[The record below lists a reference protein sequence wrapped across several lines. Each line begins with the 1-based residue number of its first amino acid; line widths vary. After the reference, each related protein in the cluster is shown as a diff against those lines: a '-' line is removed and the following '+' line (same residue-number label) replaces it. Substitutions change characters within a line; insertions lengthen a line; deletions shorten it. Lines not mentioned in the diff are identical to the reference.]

1 MLGGDVLLAGKRLL
15 ITGVATNKSIA
26 YAIAKQAQEAGA
38 EVALTSFGR
47 VRSITE
53 RAARGLPKP
62 VAVLELDVNN
72 PDDFQA
78 LPGAVRAELGG
89 LDGAVHAIA
98 WAPPDAF
105 GGHFL
110 QTPSTSAVAAFQTS
124 AFSLKDL
131 AQALAPL
138 FAEQRSGSIVGL
150 DFDATAAWPIY
161 DWMGVCKAA
170 LESISR
176 YLARDLG
183 DAGVRVNLVAAGPIA
198 SPTASSIPGFSEFSG
213 FWAYQ
218 APLGW
223 DTRDPTPIARA
234 ACFLLSD
241 WATATTGEIL
251 HVDGGYHA
259 MAAPLRAPTGQLA
272 APPAQDA
279 PLAAATGAS

>member
-1 MLGGDVLLAGKRLL
+1 MLEGKRLL
-15 ITGVATNKSIA
+15 VTGVATNKSIA
-26 YAIAKQAQEAGA
+26 FAIARQAQEAGA
-38 EVALTSFGR
+38 EVVLTSFGR

-53 RAARGLPKP
+53 RAARGLPRP
-62 VAVLELDVNN
+62 AAIVELDVND
-72 PDDFQA
+72 PDHLLELA
-78 LPGAVRAELGG
+78 SAVRTELGG

-110 QTPSTSAVAAFQTS
+110 QTPSASAVEAFLTSAYSMKA
-124 AFSLKDL
+124 L

-138 FAEQRSGSIVGL
+138 LAEEPSGSIVGL

-170 LESISR
+170 LESIAR

-183 DAGVRVNLVAAGPIA
+183 ADGVRVNLVASGPIA
-198 SPTASSIPGFSEFSG
+198 TPTASSIPGFREFTS
-213 FWAYQ
+213 FWSYQ

-223 DTRDPTPIARA
+223 DTRDCVPVARA

-241 WATATTGEIL
+241 WAQGITGEIL

-259 MAAPLRAPTGQLA
+259 MAAPLRDPSGQLDSTPA
-272 APPAQDA
+272 VTESSPAPAQ
-279 PLAAATGAS
+279 